1 MSDIVEVQGLW
12 KRFGNFNAL
21 AGLDLSIPE
30 GSLFAVVGAN
40 GAGKTTLFSVL
51 GGFLHATAGSWRM
64 LGLDAPRG
72 LALRARLGMLP
83 QDAAFL
89 SGVPVLDQLVFFA
102 RLQGLG
108 PRAAHR
114 ECMRALDA
122 VGLAAVA
129 ESNPRALSHGMLKRV
144 ALAQAFIGDPELVF
158 LDEPTAGL
166 DPETARRVRDLVRSM
181 KGSRTVVISSH
192 NLLEL
197 QELCTHVAVIHQGR
211 TVSAGSM
218 AEIASRGVSFRV
230 LLEDDPSEALLE
242 LLRGLPEIARVE
254 VRSAELHLGARAGT
268 SRRAVATA
276 VLEALLKAGVPPRRF
291 QEGTT
296 LEEHFLKS
304 IGGRSDGLG
313 GS

>member
-1 MSDIVEVQGLW
+1 MADVVEVRGLW
-12 KRFGNFNAL
+12 KQFGKFSAL
-21 AGLDLSIPE
+21 AGLDLAIPE

-51 GGFLHATAGSWRM
+51 GGFLRATAGEWRV
-64 LGLDAPRG
+64 LGMQAPEG
-72 LALRARLGMLP
+72 GQLRARLGMLP

-89 SGVPVLDQLVFFA
+89 AGVPVLEQLIFCA

-108 PRAAHR
+108 PHAAR
-114 ECMRALDA
+114 KECMRTLEA
-122 VGLAAVA
+122 VGLAEVA
-129 ESNPRALSHGMLKRV
+129 ERNPRALSHGMLKRV
-144 ALAQAFIGDPELVF
+144 ALAQAFIGNPELVF

-181 KGSRTVVISSH
+181 KGTRTVVISSH

-211 TVSAGSM
+211 TVSSGSM
-218 AEIASRGVSFRV
+218 VDIASCGVVFRV
-230 LLEDDPSEALLE
+230 LLEEEPSPALLSA
-242 LLRGLPEIARVE
+242 LRALPEVAHAE
-254 VRSAELHLGARAGT
+254 SRSGELHLGARPGT
-268 SRRAVATA
+268 QRREAAAA
-276 VLEALLKAGVPPRRF
+276 VLGLLLAEGLPPRRF

-296 LEEHFLKS
+296 LEEHFLAS
-304 IGGRSDGLG
+304 VGGTSDGLG